1 MSSAA
6 FALGIPAMARSAQSR
21 IWDGRSNSRP
31 IRDRANVCM
40 AFNAEWMFFRVTSVG
55 AAHPCPTRLP
65 EWTERNTTSEIA
77 DEPRAIVNGSFRWS
91 VIGRNSIRSIRTPP
105 RTDDVEYQGAPPAP
119 PPESGARGPSDGAR
133 TLRASST
140 CPPWLSWSDVRPR
153 WIGKRV
159 RPDELA
165 DVAADAGPTS
175 PTSSGGST
183 DRIL

>member
-31 IRDRANVCM
+31 IRDRANVCL
-40 AFNAEWMFFRVTSVG
+40 AFNAEWMFSRVTSVG

-119 PPESGARGPSDGAR
+119 PPESGARGPVGWGEDAQSIINMPAVAFMVR
-133 TLRASST
+133 RASSM
-140 CPPWLSWSDVRPR
+140 
-153 WIGKRV
+153 
-159 RPDELA
+159 
-165 DVAADAGPTS
+165 
-175 PTSSGGST
+175 
-183 DRIL
+183 DRKARQAR